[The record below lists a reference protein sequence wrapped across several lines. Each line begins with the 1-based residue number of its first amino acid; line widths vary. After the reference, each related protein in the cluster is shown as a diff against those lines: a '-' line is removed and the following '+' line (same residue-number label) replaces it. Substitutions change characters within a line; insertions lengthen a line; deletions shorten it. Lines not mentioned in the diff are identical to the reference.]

1 MQANS
6 FHIQS
11 TVRLLQTKWQQILL
25 FVFAA
30 LIVAAISLFLVPKQY
45 RSTSILVS
53 ANPALAD
60 KAHMLNQNIQG
71 LYSVFGSGDDLERI
85 IGIAS
90 MDTMY
95 KQLVDEFQ
103 LVAYY
108 QLKGEDQNRL
118 RRKAVLELKDDLSIQ
133 KTELGQLK
141 IALFTKDAELSAKI
155 VNRLVEITRIKEEGI
170 WKLGHEKM
178 LANFNRSIDSL
189 QTAYVA
195 LYNQSKDTKVPRLEM
210 DVIKMNNLLEQIQS
224 QEKVAG
230 EIKLAIDNNAPG
242 LFVLEA
248 AVPAAKSEKPNI
260 LEVLMLTALCSFVF
274 SALALLIY
282 NREDS
287 L

>member
-6 FHIQS
+6 FHLQS
-11 TVRLLQTKWQQILL
+11 TVRLLQSKWQQILL

-30 LIVAAISLFLVPKQY
+30 LLVAAISLFLVPKQY
-45 RSTSILVS
+45 RSASLLVS

-118 RRKAVLELKDDLSIQ
+118 RRKAVLDLKDDLSIQ

-141 IALFTKDAELSAKI
+141 IAVFTKDAELSAKI

-170 WKLGHEKM
+170 WKSGHEKM
-178 LANFNRSIDSL
+178 LGNFKRSIDSL
-189 QTAYVA
+189 QKAYLE
-195 LYNQSKDTKVPRLEM
+195 LYNQNKDTKVQRLEM

-242 LFVLEA
+242 LFVLEP

-260 LEVLMLTALCSFVF
+260 LEVLMLTALFSFIF